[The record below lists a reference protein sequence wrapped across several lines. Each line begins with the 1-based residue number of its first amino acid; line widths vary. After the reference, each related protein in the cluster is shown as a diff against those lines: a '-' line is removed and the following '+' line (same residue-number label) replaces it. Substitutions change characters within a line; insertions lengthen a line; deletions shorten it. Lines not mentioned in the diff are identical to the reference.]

1 MTSLSRR
8 DFLAG
13 SAAIVGFGAM
23 PSLAQADSFEDFI
36 EGLIEG
42 QTPRQGGVLTYGNP
56 VPNWALG
63 QSDKGQHAY
72 YFMDIQ
78 TRGIWNA
85 LTWVDEDLNVRP
97 ELATKFVSNEDGT
110 VWEYTLREG
119 VFFHNGKEFTSED
132 AVASARHHAHPDFGG
147 VGFFKQY
154 VKHVEPMGKYGVR
167 FILTRPNVEFA
178 YATAEYRA
186 MMMPA
191 MEDISKM
198 GFDGIGTG
206 AFKLIEIDNKRQ
218 FRAEKFEDFWM
229 PGRPFLDG
237 LEGVLAQGPTA
248 INGFRSG
255 QFDAVLNVDPGQ
267 FDQFIDAGGAVQAAP
282 SGDQFWLVL
291 PKNVNLPWKDV
302 RVRKAMSLAIDRPGV
317 NRIIYDDPDGWTGN
331 DTHMNGVNKEFLPRP
346 VERDVAEAKRLLAEA
361 GYPNGIDLPAIFYCP
376 TYPEEPR
383 LWQVVGESMK
393 EAGINLEFSE
403 RPCDGFN
410 PFVNS
415 VNKPIGRPRRNLVGA
430 RNPNI
435 NLSRASNLNAAEPG
449 GWTGAGFERYN
460 ALLAEAAAEANDA
473 RRLEIYH
480 EMQRI
485 AQDEV
490 PGIMI
495 GGRRT
500 NLVYKTGVHNLRPHT
515 QLWQGPRYETVW
527 KDA

>member
-1 MTSLSRR
+1 MVTRR
-8 DFLAG
+8 DFLQG
-13 SAAIVGFGAM
+13 SAVIIGMGAL
-23 PSLAQADSFEDFI
+23 PSIARADNVEDFVNS
-36 EGLIEG
+36 LIDG
-42 QTPRQGGVLTYGNP
+42 QTPKTGGTLTYGNP

-63 QSDKGQHAY
+63 QSDRGQHPY

-85 LTWVDEDLNVRP
+85 LTWVDESLEVRP
-97 ELATKFVSNEDGT
+97 ELAISYEANADAT
-110 VWEYTLREG
+110 VWEYKLREG
-119 VFFHNGKEFTSED
+119 VMFHNGKEFTSED
-132 AVASARHHAHPDFGG
+132 AVASCRHHAHPQFGG

-154 VKHVEPMGKYGVR
+154 IDTVEAVDKYTIR
-167 FILTRPNVEFA
+167 FNLTRPNIEFP

-191 MEDISKM
+191 LENLEDM

-206 AFKLIEIDNKRQ
+206 AFRLLEIDNKRQ
-218 FRAEKFEDFWM
+218 FRAERFEDFWM
-229 PGRPFLDG
+229 EGRPYLDA
-237 LEGVLAQGPTA
+237 LNGVLAMGPNA
-248 INGFRSG
+248 INGFRAG
-255 QFDAVLNVDPGQ
+255 QFDLILNADPGQ
-267 FDQFIDAGGAVQAAP
+267 FDQFKDAGGAVQTAP

-291 PKNVNLPWKDV
+291 PKNLNLPWNDV
-302 RVRKAMSLAIDRPGV
+302 RVRKAMSLAIDRPAV
-317 NRIIYDDPDGWTGN
+317 NRIIYSDPGTWTGN

-361 GYPNGIDLPAIFYCP
+361 GFPNGIELPAIFYCP

-383 LWQVVGESMK
+383 LWQVVGESIK
-393 EAGINLEFSE
+393 EAGITLAFTE

-410 PFVNS
+410 PFVNA

-435 NLSRASNLNAAEPG
+435 NLSRASNLNSAEPG
-449 GWTGAGFERYN
+449 GWAGEGFERYN
-460 ALLAEAAAEANDA
+460 TLLAEAAAEPDDA
-473 RRLEIYH
+473 ARLEIYH

-500 NLVYKTGVHNLRPHT
+500 NLVYREGFHNLRAHT
-515 QLWQGPRYETVW
+515 QLWQGPRYESVW